1 MSTNHCQV
9 KASADNPAAAALN
22 VLLIYLAGSSAS
34 VLENV
39 IVEKEQIASAVYYA
53 TEYRP
58 DSVITF
64 TLSSVA
70 TAKLREVEGRLHEL
84 LRETAVKSLDMD
96 YMLDCVRRQRRQL
109 KLYAES
115 SGSFFTDSII
125 NDFLFGNRDG
135 STLRTLGSIK
145 EYDELEGWTDGQWRQ
160 FLKKWISDAPH
171 ISILGVPSAKLSR
184 KIKSEEKARVA
195 KQKKDLG
202 IEGLKR
208 LEKKLA
214 DAKAENDKEIPKGLL
229 EKFKVPSTDSIHF
242 INTMT
247 ARSGAARRPERLD
260 NEIQKIVD
268 KDHSDLPLF
277 IHFEHIPTNF
287 VHLSLVISTGSVP
300 VPLRPLLSLYLENF
314 FNTPIIRD
322 GKRIEF
328 EQVVVELEKDT
339 VGYTIESGSGISN
352 PEVLRVRFQVELE
365 KYETAIRWLKE
376 MLCQS
381 IFDETVSN
389 ASQHWETHLTF
400 HRDSRRQRRNYSRMF
415 QKRKGV
421 ATALVNPSLSL

>member
-1 MSTNHCQV
+1 M
-9 KASADNPAAAALN
+9 ADDIAAAALN

-53 TEYRP
+53 TDYRP
-58 DSVITF
+58 DTVLTF

-70 TAKLREVEGRLHEL
+70 TEKLSEVEGRLHEL
-84 LRETAVKSLDMD
+84 LRETAAKSLDMD
-96 YMLDCVRRQRRQL
+96 YMLDCVRRQKRQM

-135 STLRTLGSIK
+135 STLRTLGSLK
-145 EYDELEGWTDGQWRQ
+145 EYDELESWTDGQWRQ
-160 FLKKWISDAPH
+160 FLKTWISNAPH

-184 KIKSEEKARVA
+184 KIKSDEKARVA

-202 IEGLKR
+202 AEGLKK
-208 LEKKLA
+208 LEEKLA
-214 DAKAENDKEIPKGLL
+214 EAKAGNDKEIPRGLL
-229 EKFKVPSTDSIHF
+229 EKFIVPSTDSIHF
-242 INTMT
+242 IHTTT
-247 ARSGAARRPERLD
+247 ARSGVARRPERLD
-260 NEIQKIVD
+260 NKIQNIVD
-268 KDHSDLPLF
+268 EDHSDLPLF

-300 VPLRPLLSLYLENF
+300 VPLRPLLSLYLDNF
-314 FNTPIIRD
+314 FNTPIMRD

-328 EQVVVELEKDT
+328 EQVVIELEKDT
-339 VGYTIESGSGISN
+339 VGYTIESGSSISN

-376 MLCQS
+376 MLWQS

-389 ASQHWETHLTF
+389 ACHAETLHLTF
-400 HRDSRRQRRNYSRMF
+400 NRDSRRQQQSFWQMS
-415 QKRKGV
+415 QKRSGV
-421 ATALVNPSLSL
+421 VTASASPSLEVRHEI

>member
-1 MSTNHCQV
+1 MSQRKHKTLAN
-9 KASADNPAAAALN
+9 DITAAALI
-22 VLLIYLAGSSAS
+22 VLLSYLAGSSAS

-53 TEYRP
+53 TDYRP
-58 DSVITF
+58 DTVITF

-70 TAKLREVEGRLHEL
+70 TGKLPGVEARLHEL
-84 LRETAVKSLDMD
+84 LRETAAKSLDMD
-96 YMLDCVRRQRRQL
+96 YMLDCVRRQRRQM

-115 SGSFFTDSII
+115 SGSFFTDAII

-135 STLRTLGSIK
+135 STLRTLGTLI
-145 EYDELEGWTDGQWRQ
+145 EYDEIEKWTDSQWRQ

-184 KIKSEEKARVA
+184 KLKSEEKARVA
-195 KQKKDLG
+195 KQKKALG
-202 IEGLKR
+202 VEGLKQ

-214 DAKAENDKEIPKGLL
+214 DAKAENDKEIPRGLL
-229 EKFKVPSTDSIHF
+229 EKFKVPSTNSIHF
-242 INTMT
+242 INTTT

-260 NEIQKIVD
+260 NRIQKIVD
-268 KDHSDLPLF
+268 NDHSDLPLF

-314 FNTPIIRD
+314 FNTPIMRD
-322 GKRIEF
+322 GKRVEF

-352 PEVLRVRFQVELE
+352 PEVLRIKFQVELE

-376 MLCQS
+376 MLWQS
-381 IFDETVSN
+381 IFDETVGN
-389 ASQHWETHLTF
+389 ACYLDDAS
-400 HRDSRRQRRNYSRMF
+400 
-415 QKRKGV
+415 
-421 ATALVNPSLSL
+421 